1 MQKRSADAATRGATL
16 RMFAPLAA
24 LLLPALAHA
33 ETTGCLG
40 VGPLPAIISSPGT
53 YCLNSNVSAA
63 FAGQAINI
71 AADDVVLDCNDH
83 TITQTNTGNAT
94 GIVSH
99 TDRRNVVVRHCV
111 VDGFDVGI
119 KLDATF
125 DETARGN
132 RIEDNTVARA
142 RSVGISSFGSNNRIE
157 RNRILGAAGDGAFT
171 GIRVGT
177 FQQEAAGNVV
187 RDNHISGYQGVA
199 GVSTAGIEFSNTR
212 ETSITGNILTGLY
225 AGTGSGVIAM
235 QGYNTSGSE
244 ISRNVIL
251 SPQPKPAPLDGGFY
265 YGIYTPGTDAEMATV
280 VCRDNVIGHFNSAT
294 YGCVASGNTG
304 F

>member
-1 MQKRSADAATRGATL
+1 MRVL
-16 RMFAPLAA
+16 RTKAEHRRARRLLAA
-24 LLLPALAHA
+24 LAVLLLPGLAHA

-83 TITQTNTGNAT
+83 TITQTNVGVAT

-99 TDRRNVVVRHCV
+99 SDRRGVIVRHCV

-132 RIEDNTVARA
+132 RVEDNTVTRA
-142 RSVGISSFGSNNRIE
+142 RSAGISSFGSNNVIE
-157 RNRILGAAGDGAFT
+157 RNRISRSGGDGAFS

-177 FQQEAAGNVV
+177 FQQNAAGNVV
-187 RDNHISGYQGVA
+187 RENHIEGYQGVA
-199 GVSTAGIEFSNTR
+199 GVSTTGIEFSNTR
-212 ETSITGNILTGLY
+212 ETSITGNVITGLY
-225 AGTGSGVIAM
+225 SGTGSGVIAM

-251 SPQPKPAPLDGGFY
+251 SPQPRPAPLDGGFY
-265 YGIYTPGTDAEMATV
+265 YGIYTPGTEAEMATV
-280 VCRDNVIGHFNSAT
+280 VCRDNVIGHFNAAT

>member
-1 MQKRSADAATRGATL
+1 MRERMTVADHDGAARL
-16 RMFAPLAA
+16 LAA
-24 LLLPALAHA
+24 LVVLLLPGLAHA

-53 YCLNSNVSAA
+53 YCLNSNVSGA

-83 TITQTNTGNAT
+83 TITQTNIGNAT

-99 TDRRNVVVRHCV
+99 TDRRGVIVRRCV
-111 VDGFDVGI
+111 VDGFDAGI

-125 DETARGN
+125 DETGRGN
-132 RIEDNTVARA
+132 RIEDNTVVRA
-142 RSVGISSFGSNNRIE
+142 RSVGISSHGSNNRIE

-177 FQQEAAGNVV
+177 FQQKSAGNVV
-187 RDNHISGYQGVA
+187 RDNHIAGYQGVA
-199 GVSTAGIEFSNTR
+199 GVSTTGIEFSNTR
-212 ETSITGNILTGLY
+212 ETSITGNVITGLY

-251 SPQPKPAPLDGGFY
+251 SPAPKPAPLDGGFY
-265 YGIYTPGTDAEMATV
+265 YGIYTTGTEAQMATV